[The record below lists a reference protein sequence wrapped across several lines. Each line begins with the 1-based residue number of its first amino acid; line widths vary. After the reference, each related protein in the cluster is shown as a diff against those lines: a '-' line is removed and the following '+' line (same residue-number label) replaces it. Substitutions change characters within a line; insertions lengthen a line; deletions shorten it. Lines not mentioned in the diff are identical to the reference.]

1 MDSVQLKSLSSRFLD
16 SHDGYHARNYRDLI
30 YKIYDDFIK
39 VYQRLVPALAIQYCR
54 DDSFDFSELDSS
66 NFDSSKQFY
75 LDVYE
80 ALENLLTILSSYVI
94 TLNIELMRI

>member
-1 MDSVQLKSLSSRFLD
+1 MKSLVAFLD
-16 SHDGYHARNYRDLI
+16 SHDGYHLEELQDLI

-54 DDSFDFSELDSS
+54 DDSFDFEIEGSTTS
-66 NFDSSKQFY
+66 NFDSVKQFY

-80 ALENLLTILSSYVI
+80 ALGNLLII
-94 TLNIELMRI
+94 PIALNKDVYKRQK